1 MKVVIIGGVATGPKA
16 APRLRRLNPEA
27 EITILERGKILSY
40 AGCGMPY
47 YVSGDVDDWRSL
59 YATPAGYKKER
70 IDDPRIQLIPL
81 GMLRQRM
88 NELPKDKEIIT
99 FCKFSLRGYEAQTI
113 LDGEGY
119 KDVKFM
125 DGGIEAWPY
134 ELASDVP
141 SKQ

>member
-1 MKVVIIGGVATGPKA
+1 MWVRID
-16 APRLRRLNPEA
+16 
-27 EITILERGKILSY
+27 RGKDFIWL
-40 AGCGMPY
+40 
-47 YVSGDVDDWRSL
+47 DVR
-59 YATPAGYKKER
+59 TPAEYKKER

-81 GMLRQRM
+81 DMLRQRM

-125 DGGIEAWPY
+125 DGGIEAWPS
-134 ELASDVP
+134 ELASDVQANP
-141 SKQ
+141 KS